1 MKRKLDALQRK
12 YAKAKPSG
20 ERSANSSNK
29 PTASASQP
37 KVPSLAIVGIAA
49 PMSHAGWSDY
59 STQLGDLGDVSWTR
73 SASIWC

>member
-20 ERSANSSNK
+20 ERSANSSSTSNK
-29 PTASASQP
+29 PTVSASQP

-59 STQLGDLGDVSWTR
+59 LPQLGSDYLPQLV
-73 SASIWC
+73 